1 MDIKNFLK
9 KFTNVSNSFIDDFFS
24 INNYTDFSNNFII
37 NLDIVSKWLEVHKGN
52 IKNTLIKS
60 YKKNID
66 YTVERIKKG
75 KGTGRGATT
84 KEKILLTPNCFKKIC
99 QLTKSKKGDEVRE
112 YFIKVEETLFKY
124 KNYIIEGL
132 EEKIKKLEQN
142 QKPKVYPK
150 RGVIYVFETPNS
162 PQNSLYKIG
171 KTKDLKQRL
180 KSHQSPLS
188 HDINILYYFETEDI
202 DSVEKCAKT
211 FMKKYQYRKYKE
223 VYQVNIDIIKE
234 VISSCGKIPEN
245 IKLKENKDNK
255 YFMHISNE
263 KV

>member
-1 MDIKNFLK
+1 MKTFLDFLK
-9 KFTNVSNSFIDDFFS
+9 KYSSISNLFLEDFFS
-24 INNYTDFSNNFII
+24 LYDNNTSKNDFVIDLKN
-37 NLDIVSKWLEVHKGN
+37 VAKWLKVN
-52 IKNTLIKS
+52 IRVLRETLKNS
-60 YKKNID
+60 YRKNID
-66 YTVERIKKG
+66 YRDFTSKIQKKG
-75 KGTGRGATT
+75 SGGHTIKTT
-84 KEKILLTPNCFKKIC
+84 MLTPNCFKKIC

-124 KNYIIEGL
+124 KDYIIQGL
-132 EEKIKKLEQN
+132 EEKIKKLEHN
-142 QKPKVYPK
+142 QKPKIYPK

-188 HDINILYYFETEDI
+188 HDINILYFFETEDI

-234 VISSCGKIPEN
+234 VISSCGKIPDN
-245 IKLKENKDNK
+245 IKFKENQDNK
-255 YFMHISNE
+255 YFMHISKE
-263 KV
+263 

>member
-1 MDIKNFLK
+1 MNTFLDFLK
-9 KFTNVSNSFIDDFFS
+9 KYSSISNTFLEDFFNLYNRNTS
-24 INNYTDFSNNFII
+24 DNDFVIDLKN
-37 NLDIVSKWLEVHKGN
+37 VAKWLKVNLKVLRE
-52 IKNTLIKS
+52 TLKKS
-60 YKKNID
+60 YTKNID
-66 YTVERIKKG
+66 YIDNSNKIQKKG
-75 KGTGRGATT
+75 SGGHTL
-84 KEKILLTPNCFKKIC
+84 KITLLTPNCFKKIC
-99 QLTKSKKGDEVRE
+99 QLTKSKKGNEVRE

-124 KNYIIEGL
+124 KEYIIQGL

-255 YFMHISNE
+255 YFMHISND

>member
-1 MDIKNFLK
+1 MNTFLDFLK
-9 KFTNVSNSFIDDFFS
+9 KYSSISNTFLEDFFNLYNRNTS
-24 INNYTDFSNNFII
+24 DNDFVIDLKN
-37 NLDIVSKWLEVHKGN
+37 VAKWLKVNLKVLRE
-52 IKNTLIKS
+52 TLKKS
-60 YKKNID
+60 YTKNID
-66 YTVERIKKG
+66 YIDNSNKIQKKG
-75 KGTGRGATT
+75 SGGHTLKMT
-84 KEKILLTPNCFKKIC
+84 LLTPNCFKKIC

-132 EEKIKKLEQN
+132 EEKIKKLEKN

>member
-1 MDIKNFLK
+1 MNTFLDFLK
-9 KFTNVSNSFIDDFFS
+9 KYSSISNTFLEDFFNLYNRNTS
-24 INNYTDFSNNFII
+24 DNDFVIDLKN
-37 NLDIVSKWLEVHKGN
+37 VAKWLKVNLKVLRE
-52 IKNTLIKS
+52 TLKKS
-60 YKKNID
+60 YTKNID
-66 YTVERIKKG
+66 YIDNSNKIQKKG
-75 KGTGRGATT
+75 SGGHTL
-84 KEKILLTPNCFKKIC
+84 KITLLTPNCFKKIC
-99 QLTKSKKGDEVRE
+99 QLTKSKKGNEVRE

-245 IKLKENKDNK
+245 
-255 YFMHISNE
+255 
-263 KV
+263 

>member
-1 MDIKNFLK
+1 MKTFLDFLK
-9 KFTNVSNSFIDDFFS
+9 KYSSISNLFLEDFFS
-24 INNYTDFSNNFII
+24 LYDNNTSENDFVIDLKN
-37 NLDIVSKWLEVHKGN
+37 VAKWLKVN
-52 IKNTLIKS
+52 IRVLRETLKNS
-60 YKKNID
+60 YRKNID
-66 YTVERIKKG
+66 YRDFTSKIQKKG
-75 KGTGRGATT
+75 SGGHTIKTT
-84 KEKILLTPNCFKKIC
+84 MLTPNCFKKIC

-124 KNYIIEGL
+124 KDYIIQGL
-132 EEKIKKLEQN
+132 EEKIKKLEHN
-142 QKPKVYPK
+142 QKPKIYPK

-188 HDINILYYFETEDI
+188 HDINILYFFETEDI

-234 VISSCGKIPEN
+234 VISSCGKIPDN
-245 IKLKENKDNK
+245 IKFKENQDNK
-255 YFMHISNE
+255 YFMHISKE
-263 KV
+263 